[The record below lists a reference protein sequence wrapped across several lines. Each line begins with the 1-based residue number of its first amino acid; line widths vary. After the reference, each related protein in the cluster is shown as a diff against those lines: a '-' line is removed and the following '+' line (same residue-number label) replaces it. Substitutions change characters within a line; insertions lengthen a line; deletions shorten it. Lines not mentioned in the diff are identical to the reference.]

1 MMPEIT
7 DELLIEYL
15 YDEVDD
21 EQRQAVE
28 TYLDAHPEKRKELEE
43 LRQTRGI
50 LAQWEDEE
58 PASQVVFVTDK
69 SRRFS
74 RTTWRIGV
82 VSALAVA
89 AVLVL
94 MFADFEVGVRDGRF
108 HFAAGR
114 SPTSAEPL
122 VQESDRPLTVG
133 EFAAIQGEYFD
144 LTRRL
149 IEASEL
155 RQRQALMQ
163 VAEDVEA
170 KRRQDLYYVGRG
182 IQNVGR
188 SAEYGFEQTGAI
200 LTRLVSLSGSRR

>member
-1 MMPEIT
+1 MTPEIT
-7 DELLIEYL
+7 DDLLIDYL
-15 YDEVDD
+15 HDEVDD
-21 EQRQAVE
+21 AQRQAVE
-28 TYLDAHPEKRKELEE
+28 AYLETHPEKRKELEG

-50 LAQWEDEE
+50 LAQWEDVE
-58 PASQVVFVTDK
+58 PSSQVVFVTDK

-82 VSALAVA
+82 VSTLAVA
-89 AVLVL
+89 AVLLL
-94 MFADFEVGVRDGRF
+94 MFADFEIGVRDGRF

-114 SPTSAEPL
+114 SQASPDTL
-122 VQESDRPLTVG
+122 IQVSDRPLTVG
-133 EFAAIQGEYFD
+133 QFAAIQSEYFD

-155 RQRQALMQ
+155 RQRQALMR
-163 VAEDVEA
+163 VVDDVET
-170 KRRQDLYYVGRG
+170 KRKQDLYYVGQG

-200 LTRLVSLSGSRR
+200 LTRLVSLSASRR